1 MKFIFLQKKI
11 FLTLFCLIILSSCQK
26 SQDKIQ
32 KPQAIPPLN
41 VLYKTAYN
49 LFDEGKYKESIDLFK
64 QVENKYS
71 FSKWAPRATLMIMY
85 MYYDSGEYYYTLE
98 YANKFKKF
106 YPANKNIDYV
116 DFIIAL
122 SFYEQINVV
131 SKDQTNTEFALKKFI
146 EIKKKYP
153 NSIYLDEINFK
164 IELIHDQL
172 AGKEMYIAR
181 YYMNKSKWIP
191 AINRLEK
198 IIKKYKTTNYNQEAL
213 HRLVEIYYKIGNFN
227 QSKKYAAILGYNYN
241 DSDWYKRSY
250 KLIENKDY
258 IINKKENKRKLKK
271 KIKELFKFSK

>member
-1 MKFIFLQKKI
+1 M
-11 FLTLFCLIILSSCQK
+11 IILSSCQK